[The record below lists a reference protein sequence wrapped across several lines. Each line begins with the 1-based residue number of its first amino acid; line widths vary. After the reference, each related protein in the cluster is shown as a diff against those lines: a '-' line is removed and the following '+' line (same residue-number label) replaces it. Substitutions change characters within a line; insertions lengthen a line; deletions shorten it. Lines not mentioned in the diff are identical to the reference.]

1 MFCYHYPP
9 ANLHPSI
16 ASRLQSA
23 LELPGS
29 FGPPSLTY
37 SPYPYSSELHD
48 ESFARRKQRRNR
60 TTFTLQQLE
69 ELENAFAQTH
79 YPDVFTREDLAMK
92 INLTE
97 ARVQVWFQ
105 NRRAKWRKTERMK
118 DEQKRRD
125 EEQERV
131 TDRQS
136 NEQDPNEGD
145 GCGGDTSPDVEQFE
159 PGRCSPSH
167 QVNIDVDD
175 DSQTAI
181 TLAPVV
187 EIKVDDD
194 HSDERSTSSNSDGS
208 IRRSNHGDTNGTP
221 INSCE
226 EVFSVSPSAGT
237 STDSASKIPHSVQQS
252 QSSSNPIHSA
262 ELPKLSTV
270 TGSSLGGSSNNL
282 NSFPFGS
289 PYGSHLFP
297 LPHSGLR
304 SLMDHHHHHQS
315 PMGGQ
320 PRSFPSAYPRS
331 FPIGHHHHQ
340 LGPAAVAAAAAAA
353 ASSLFPSPLH
363 GFSGLCPCCPVKPR
377 PIGALNLPGLFPS
390 PGLFSNLNGMDRG
403 VGSTVGGFGSAGS
416 SGSNG
421 SGTAGQTGG
430 FHLDAA
436 TPGSVEE
443 LRRKAH
449 EHSAALLHSLQQ
461 HAMEFHLQQQHQQQ
475 QQQRKNKEANES
487 ESNSQSD

>member
-1 MFCYHYPP
+1 MISPLQSGAMREDEHPAHRTPLDIIRNSTTIGPQSFIQFSNQPDLLFYRSAEDKREDSRKMFCYHYPP

-23 LELPGS
+23 LDLPGS
-29 FGPPSLTY
+29 FSVGPPSLTY

-118 DEQKRRD
+118 DEQKRRE

-136 NEQDPNEGD
+136 NEQ
-145 GCGGDTSPDVEQFE
+145 
-159 PGRCSPSH
+159 
-167 QVNIDVDD
+167 VNRFKYF
-175 DSQTAI
+175 SFNLSTAI

-194 HSDERSTSSNSDGS
+194 RSDERSHSSNSDGS
-208 IRRSNHGDTNGTP
+208 IRHSNRRDTSGTP
-221 INSCE
+221 TSQQT
-226 EVFSVSPSAGT
+226 FHPPST
-237 STDSASKIPHSVQQS
+237 
-252 QSSSNPIHSA
+252 SSNPAVTAESA
-262 ELPKLSTV
+262 KLPAGGSLL
-270 TGSSLGGSSNNL
+270 GSSTNN
-282 NSFPFGS
+282 NPTSFPFG
-289 PYGSHLFP
+289 
-297 LPHSGLR
+297 
-304 SLMDHHHHHQS
+304 SLMDHHHHQN
-315 PMGGQ
+315 PLGGP

-363 GFSGLCPCCPVKPR
+363 GK
-377 PIGALNLPGLFPS
+377 
-390 PGLFSNLNGMDRG
+390 
-403 VGSTVGGFGSAGS
+403 STFAGS
-416 SGSNG
+416 SSG
-421 SGTAGQTGG
+421 SGVSGQGSG
-430 FHLDAA
+430 FHLEAA

-449 EHSAALLHSLQQ
+449 EHSAALLHSLQH
-461 HAMEFHLQQQHQQQ
+461 HAMEFHLQQQQ
-475 QQQRKNKEANES
+475 QQQRKNKETAES
-487 ESNSQSD
+487 ETNSQSD